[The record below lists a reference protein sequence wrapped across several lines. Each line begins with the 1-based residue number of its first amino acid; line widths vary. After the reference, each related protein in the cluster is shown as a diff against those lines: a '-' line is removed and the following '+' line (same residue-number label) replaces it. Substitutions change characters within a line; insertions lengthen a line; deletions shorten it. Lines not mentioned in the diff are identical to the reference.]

1 MPALT
6 ERLGGLT
13 ALIKAMIGVLALLP
27 GVAVLTGLIDI
38 PPSLVELVKALSV
51 FTGIGVLIAILLLSE
66 SIRRMSA
73 RKVALLTVAA
83 VLLGAG
89 FALAYRTVAAGQVV
103 IVTMGDQVE
112 RYVIP
117 LAPSDEIGRLVAP
130 YGGDYAE
137 ALMTSVRAERLRQLM
152 EEDSGSA
159 VALMVLLMVLAQTL
173 MVGGLV
179 VGGWKLTMADRAT
192 AAKPSPARASAPRG
206 KRGAS

>member
-1 MPALT
+1 VPALT
-6 ERLGGLT
+6 ERLGGLA
-13 ALIKAMIGVLALLP
+13 ALIKAVIGVLALLP

-38 PPSLVELVKALSV
+38 PPTLVELVKALSV

-66 SIRRMSA
+66 SIRRASA

-89 FALAYRTVAAGQVV
+89 FALAYRTVAAAQVV
-103 IVTMGDQVE
+103 IVTVGDQVE
-112 RYVIP
+112 RFVIP
-117 LAPSDEIGRLVAP
+117 LAPSEEIGSLVAP

-159 VALMVLLMVLAQTL
+159 VALMVLLMVVAQTL

-179 VGGWKLTMADRAT
+179 IGGWKLSMAGE
-192 AAKPSPARASAPRG
+192 PAVSRRRNPKS
-206 KRGAS
+206 